1 MLSPFTGGEAAW
13 DQFLILLVLALFLH
27 TSMGIPSGA
36 WLLHH
41 GAPPT
46 PVLFVFPCWH
56 FLPFLKY
63 THRGGLRC
71 VLQWVCYGAD
81 CVWPMTSSYSKVP
94 GGFSVPLSSL
104 QQWSFLKPLSSPFTT
119 QAKKNQAK
127 KKKKGL
133 ILTIG

>member
-63 THRGGLRC
+63 T
-71 VLQWVCYGAD
+71 
-81 CVWPMTSSYSKVP
+81 
-94 GGFSVPLSSL
+94 
-104 QQWSFLKPLSSPFTT
+104 
-119 QAKKNQAK
+119 
-127 KKKKGL
+127 
-133 ILTIG
+133 LTEVGSGVSCSGSAMELTVSGP